1 MVLHYDEHRH
11 HRLCWVN
18 PEIDHHAIL
27 ISKARNMH
35 HPQLMWSPRLSWY
48 SLQSVK
54 SFLNTLVSRYFRKLF
69 SYFSLKMRQFLV
81 LMSMSS
87 VAVQKDLNIRSFG
100 HFYGLCCREEEYSL
114 SFNLRL
120 CKWMKLTKT
129 LCELVCGSGGVKS
142 PPHHL
147 LCFQDAGYAAHLS
160 HRVSHSSLVTNASSV
175 RSFPVSIV
183 FCHFFPLAYP
193 LTWFL
198 YSFLCSPPSP
208 ALSSL
213 PPVSSSLS
221 PLQCVVLS
229 LPPLPVLPYVSL
241 SLSALWNDQQEA
253 ATLWWTQ
260 IQSNTKSTSVFL

>member
-1 MVLHYDEHRH
+1 
-11 HRLCWVN
+11 
-18 PEIDHHAIL
+18 
-27 ISKARNMH
+27 
-35 HPQLMWSPRLSWY
+35 
-48 SLQSVK
+48 
-54 SFLNTLVSRYFRKLF
+54 
-69 SYFSLKMRQFLV
+69 MRQFLV
-81 LMSMSS
+81 
-87 VAVQKDLNIRSFG
+87 AVQKNLNIRSFG
-100 HFYGLCCREEEYSL
+100 HFYGLCCQEEEYSL

-160 HRVSHSSLVTNASSV
+160 HRVSHSSLVTNASSA

-183 FCHFFPLAYP
+183 FCHFFPLACP

-229 LPPLPVLPYVSL
+229 LPPPSCLAICQPFPVSSLKWPAGSSHSLMNTNTEQHKKHISFSLASNLLFLACPY
-241 SLSALWNDQQEA
+241 
-253 ATLWWTQ
+253 
-260 IQSNTKSTSVFL
+260 NTVRAHCKRFTK